1 MESKQVRFRPML
13 VGEVAQVAGV
23 PRETLRVWLRR
34 EFFGFNR
41 PKGSWKRF
49 TDFETIII
57 AVFAALV
64 RVTKDHDLA
73 EFGSLLAGKVLMDEW
88 TADEAGVRYFDQ
100 DSFTKDRF
108 LFFWRND
115 EGTWAGDIK
124 TGPDETDAEITRR
137 LSDSYSG
144 PPVFTVVNFGA
155 ILRHTLLAVLKVQIQ
170 MAQEGEAQE

>member
-1 MESKQVRFRPML
+1 
-13 VGEVAQVAGV
+13 
-23 PRETLRVWLRR
+23 
-34 EFFGFNR
+34 
-41 PKGSWKRF
+41 
-49 TDFETIII
+49 
-57 AVFAALV
+57 
-64 RVTKDHDLA
+64 
-73 EFGSLLAGKVLMDEW
+73 MDEW
-88 TADEAGVRYFDQ
+88 TADETGVRYFDQ

-124 TGPDETDAEITRR
+124 TGQDETDAEITRR

-170 MAQEGEAQE
+170 MAQDGEAQE